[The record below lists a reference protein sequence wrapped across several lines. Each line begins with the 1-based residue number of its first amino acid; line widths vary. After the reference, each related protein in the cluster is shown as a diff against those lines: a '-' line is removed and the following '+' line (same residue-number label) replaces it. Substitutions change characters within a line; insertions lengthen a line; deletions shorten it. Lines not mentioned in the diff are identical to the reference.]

1 MITKEEFVNWR
12 NSRVTEAFFD
22 AIVAKKEAIKD
33 MLVATAGEDSVRD
46 AVYRGYCTAFDDVL
60 EVNVEGMFEEVND

>member
-22 AIVAKKEAIKD
+22 AVIGKKEAIKD
-33 MLVATAGEDSVRD
+33 MLVQSAGEDSVRD
-46 AVYRGYCTAFDDVL
+46 AVYRGYCTAMDDIL
-60 EVNVEGMFEEVND
+60 EVNVEGLFEEVE